1 MIKPDSLKI
10 GDKVGVV
17 ATGRKVLFQDVEA
30 AEKLFIS
37 WGLKVEFSPNL
48 FSNNHPYLAATDEQ
62 RLNDLQSMLD
72 DRGIKAIIC
81 VRGGY
86 GTTRIIDRLDFTAFQ
101 ERPKWIAGFSD
112 ITALHLKLFQLGIE
126 SIHST
131 MPILFS
137 KPESFSSIV
146 SLREILFGINTS
158 INAEANKNNRPGKS
172 TGQVIGGNL
181 SLLVD
186 SLATLCEP
194 DFDAKILV
202 MEEIDEYLYKIDR
215 MLMQLKRAGKLDKL
229 GGLVVGHM
237 TDIKDTDPGF
247 GETIEE
253 VILSKVKD
261 FDYPVAF
268 NFPIGHEN
276 PNLAW
281 RHGSVMTL
289 TVGAYS
295 SILQS
300 EEFLG

>member
-30 AEKLFIS
+30 AEKLFTS
-37 WGLKVEFSPNL
+37 WGLKVEFAPNL

-72 DRGIKAIIC
+72 DRDIKAVIC

-86 GTTRIIDRLDFTAFQ
+86 GTTRIIDRLDFAAFQ

-146 SLREILFGINTS
+146 SLREILFGVKNS

-186 SLATLCEP
+186 SLATSCEP

-202 MEEIDEYLYKIDR
+202 VEEIDEYLYKIDR
-215 MLMQLKRAGKLDKL
+215 MFMHLKRAGKLDKL
-229 GGLVVGHM
+229 NGLVVGHM

-261 FDYPVAF
+261 FGYPVAF

-289 TVGAYS
+289 TVEEHS
-295 SILQS
+295 SVLQS
-300 EEFLG
+300 QQS